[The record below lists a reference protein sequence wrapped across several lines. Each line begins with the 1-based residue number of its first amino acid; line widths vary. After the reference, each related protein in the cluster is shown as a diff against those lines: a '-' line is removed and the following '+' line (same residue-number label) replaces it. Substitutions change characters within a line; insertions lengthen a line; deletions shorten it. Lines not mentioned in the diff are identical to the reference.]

1 MKKNR
6 RLQIADC
13 RLTIQSETLHLKSK
27 ISQSGVTLVLVLA
40 ILTILTLLGVSFTFV
55 MRTEMQAA
63 DNFANKVQ
71 ADYLAELGLTA
82 AENRLIAERVDSKGH
97 LTPYSGFTSKSLG
110 VTVENGIVTPDVT
123 VSDEE
128 SKLNL
133 AVALDTTNKDE
144 WHRLSAE
151 RFFYARLTTAGFTF
165 TRVSTTI
172 NQLYAARQKK
182 QLKNMDDLKKVVGNQ
197 IYNAIA
203 GSVTFYSF
211 ESNVHQNDKQRV
223 NINTASAKEIY
234 DRLTTAI
241 SKEWAARL
249 AVNIVDFM
257 NSGDVPTLLTVNGVT
272 YRGIKNT
279 PYLNEVMPW
288 SKTPDDKG
296 NDGQYVE
303 LFNPYHDDIHVDG
316 WRLEGAF
323 GSIDLYGTVPSKGYF
338 IITDKYSDDSSDG
351 ESDGYSYQINYGNV
365 ASDNLVENPTLD
377 LSKSGDTLKL
387 YDSNGNMVDELTYG
401 SSAKDVSW
409 EKDDPRV
416 NDLNQKEHG
425 TPYYKNNAYY
435 PPNGTIDE
443 DNMAYIAD
451 VAAKSIADLAFV
463 SIASPETPW
472 MTLRIDEA
480 TTGISLDSVIDCLS
494 IVDDKQ
500 RIGAVNINTAS
511 YEVLSA
517 LPGLNETL
525 AKEIVTYRKVH
536 GPFTQI
542 SQLLKVPGMETP
554 ISTGKNSTD
563 MSTNLEQKI
572 SNFRKLSNWVCV
584 RSFNFT
590 IDSYARLVQRK
601 KLLAESRIH
610 AIVNRSNPT
619 IVTVMEKR
627 LIP

>member
-1 MKKNR
+1 MTRITQNAK
-6 RLQIADC
+6 
-13 RLTIQSETLHLKSK
+13 
-27 ISQSGVTLVLVLA
+27 GVTLVLVLA

-55 MRTEMQAA
+55 MNTEMQAA

-71 ADYLAELGLTA
+71 ADYLAELGLIA
-82 AENRLIAERVDSKGH
+82 AENRLMAERADSKGH

-123 VSDEE
+123 VQDEE

-133 AVALDTTNKDE
+133 SVALDTENKDD
-144 WHRLSAE
+144 WHHLSAE

-182 QLKNMDDLKKVVGNQ
+182 QLKDMDDLKKIVGNP

-203 GSVTFYSF
+203 SSVTFYSF
-211 ESNVHQNDKQRV
+211 ESNVGQDNKQRV
-223 NINTASAKEIY
+223 NVNTASAKEIY
-234 DRLTTAI
+234 DRLKNAI
-241 SKEWAARL
+241 GKEWAARL
-249 AVNIVDFM
+249 AVNIVDFVD
-257 NSGDVPTLLTVNGVT
+257 SDDIPTLLTVDGVT
-272 YRGIKNT
+272 YIGTENT

-288 SKTPDDKG
+288 SKTPDITG

-316 WRLEGAF
+316 WRVEGAF

-338 IITDKYSDDSSDG
+338 IITDKYSDDSTEG

-365 ASDNLVENPTLD
+365 ASDNLVENPSLD

-387 YDSNGNMVDELTYG
+387 YNANGNLVDVLTYG

-435 PPNGTIDE
+435 PPDGKNDE
-443 DNMAYIAD
+443 DNMAYVAD
-451 VAAKSIADLAFV
+451 AAAKSIADLAFV

-472 MTLRIDEA
+472 MTLRIDENS
-480 TTGISLDSVIDCLS
+480 TTGISLDSVIDYLS
-494 IVDDKQ
+494 IVDDKE
-500 RIGAVNINTAS
+500 RVGAVNINTAS

-517 LPGLNETL
+517 LPGLNMTL
-525 AKEIVTYRKVH
+525 AKAIVTYRKIH
-536 GPFTQI
+536 GPFTQT

-554 ISTGKNSTD
+554 LNTGKNSTD
-563 MSTNLEQKI
+563 MSTQLEQKI
-572 SNFRKLSNWVCV
+572 LNFRKLSNWVTV

-590 IDSYARLVQRK
+590 IDSYARLFQRK
-601 KLLAESRIH
+601 KFLAESRIH

-619 IVTVMEKR
+619 IVTVMERR